1 MQRSY
6 LSKEKAA
13 LAFEYIKMRQPSPA
27 VRSSSET
34 GTASILI
41 AAELITN
48 EFGKGLLLIAN
59 GVPRDVVILGAGT
72 VGEFALKPLLD

>member
-1 MQRSY
+1 MKTTY
-6 LSKEKAA
+6 
-13 LAFEYIKMRQPSPA
+13 PA

-48 EFGKGLLLIAN
+48 EFGKGLLLTYC